1 MTTEWIEKAKEHGAI
16 AVLSM
21 IEQAGFAE
29 RLMIA
34 RAMRHDP
41 LLRRLVSRGAG
52 YMMGDRHREAAFWKL
67 LAIKLGKEPV
77 EQNHL
82 IALQRMRR
90 AESRGPH
97 ITEGLS

>member
-1 MTTEWIEKAKEHGAI
+1 MTNERIEKAKSAGAI

-21 IEQAGFAE
+21 IEQAGFTE

-41 LLRRLVSRGAG
+41 LLRSLVSRGAG

-82 IALQRMRR
+82 IALKRLRR

-97 ITEGLS
+97 ITAGLS

>member
-1 MTTEWIEKAKEHGAI
+1 MTNERIEKAKEHGAI

-21 IEQAGFAE
+21 IEQAGLAE

-41 LLRRLVSRGAG
+41 LLRHLVSRGVG
-52 YMMGDRHREAAFWKL
+52 YMIGDRHREAAFWKL
-67 LAIKLGKEPV
+67 LAIRLGDDPV
-77 EQNHL
+77 EQSHM
-82 IALQRMRR
+82 IALKRMRR

-97 ITEGLS
+97 ITEGL